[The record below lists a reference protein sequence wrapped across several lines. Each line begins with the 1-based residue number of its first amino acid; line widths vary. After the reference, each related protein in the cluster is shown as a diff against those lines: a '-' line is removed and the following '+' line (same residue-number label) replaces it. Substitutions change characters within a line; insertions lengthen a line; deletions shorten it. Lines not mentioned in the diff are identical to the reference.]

1 MATVR
6 LLLRTWFPANFPF
19 LSCTS
24 FAMDATMQFDC
35 TGCSLSFYIIISNYF
50 RKEEEAI
57 TFFRNHGVL
66 PSAVECPNC
75 KEPCTYTK
83 SKQAWRCRRT
93 ITSVVRRRKTKKTC
107 TFQISD
113 RKGTF
118 LEKTKL
124 ASWQVLH
131 FTNAWLDKS
140 FSQDHVM
147 TNLGIS
153 NSTVVDWN
161 RFCFEVV
168 AVWYENQ
175 ESVGGDQVIV
185 EIDETLFVKRK
196 YNRGRILKEVWLFG
210 GIERTSKRAFI
221 VALDGDDDDRSAA
234 GLLPIIKKFIKPGS
248 IIVSDKWKAYSNLNR
263 EGYTHW
269 SVNHSKEFVAA
280 DDERVHT
287 QNIERLWQDL
297 KERTKRPGNVKRR
310 VQQYLA
316 RYLFVKTF
324 GKNCLHEFLHQA
336 ALLYPHASKK
346 KT

>member
-1 MATVR
+1 M
-6 LLLRTWFPANFPF
+6 
-19 LSCTS
+19 TS
-24 FAMDATMQFDC
+24 
-35 TGCSLSFYIIISNYF
+35 
-50 RKEEEAI
+50 
-57 TFFRNHGVL
+57 
-66 PSAVECPNC
+66 
-75 KEPCTYTK
+75 
-83 SKQAWRCRRT
+83 
-93 ITSVVRRRKTKKTC
+93 
-107 TFQISD
+107 
-113 RKGTF
+113 
-118 LEKTKL
+118 
-124 ASWQVLH
+124 
-131 FTNAWLDKS
+131 
-140 FSQDHVM
+140 
-147 TNLGIS
+147 LGIS
-153 NSTVVDWN
+153 NSTVVDWK
-161 RFCFEVV
+161 RFCSEVV

-196 YNRGRILKEVWLFG
+196 YNRGRIFKEVWLFG

-221 VALDGDDDDRSAA
+221 VALDGDDDRSAA

-269 SVNHSKEFVAA
+269 SVNHSEEFVAA

-297 KERTKRPGNVKRR
+297 KEWTKRPGNVKRR

-346 KT
+346 KNMIPLETVNILFVIIVFILFFVHKNILFIILFILFLSIFHLFLSIFYF

>member
-1 MATVR
+1 
-6 LLLRTWFPANFPF
+6 
-19 LSCTS
+19 
-24 FAMDATMQFDC
+24 MDATMQSDC
-35 TGCSLSFYIIISNYF
+35 TWCSLSFYTIISNYF
-50 RKEEEAI
+50 RKEKEAT

-75 KEPCTYTK
+75 KEPCTYTE
-83 SKQAWRCRRT
+83 SRQAWRCKRA
-93 ITSVVRRRKTKKTC
+93 ITSVVRRKKTKKTC
-107 TFQISD
+107 TFETSD

-118 LEKTKL
+118 LVKTRL
-124 ASWQVLH
+124 ESWQVLL

-140 FSQDHVM
+140 FSQDHVK
-147 TNLGIS
+147 TNLEIS
-153 NSTVVDWN
+153 NNTAVDWKS
-161 RFCFEVV
+161 FCSEVA

-221 VALDGDDDDRSAA
+221 VAVDGNDDDRSAA
-234 GLLPIIKKFIKPGS
+234 CLLPIIKKFIKPGS

-269 SVNHSKEFVAA
+269 SINHSEEFVAA

-287 QNIERLWQDL
+287 QNIERLWRDL
-297 KERTKRPGNVKRR
+297 KEWAKRPGNVKRH

-316 RYLFVKTF
+316 RYLFVKNF
-324 GKNCLHEFLHQA
+324 GKNSLHEFLRQD
-336 ALLYPHASKK
+336 ALLYPHASEE
-346 KT
+346 TPWFL